1 MNTKAGMAEG
11 NHTTVHEPVFFHM
24 DIDAFFAS
32 VEQLDNPSLR
42 GKPIIVG
49 GTGPRSVASTCSYEA
64 RVYGVHSAMPMAQAL
79 RLCPHAIVR
88 PSNMKRYTEVSRIVM
103 GICRNYSPDV
113 QQISVDEAFL
123 DMTGTRK
130 LMGIPREAAARL
142 KKEIHDITGLTV
154 SVGIGPS
161 RFIAKMASDYD
172 KPDGLCRVSPG
183 KEILFIDAVG
193 LGKLWGVGTKTRES
207 LIRHHI
213 TDTVTLRA
221 CELSHLVKL
230 FGAAQGEFLY
240 NICRGIDSGIFSHDS
255 KSHSISSEM
264 TFAADVTD
272 TDILHHYLL
281 QMSHEVMFRALD
293 EHVMARTVSIKLR
306 SPDFVTVSAQK
317 TPDEPLYSA
326 EQVFALACELLAKK
340 HRSFSPVRL
349 IGVGLGQVYPGD
361 VPQQEELFDSGYKK
375 KRKLEQA
382 VLGIN
387 RKKGGSVIKASLLET
402 PDG

>member
-1 MNTKAGMAEG
+1 MTG
-11 NHTTVHEPVFFHM
+11 HEPTFFHM

-42 GKPIIVG
+42 GKPVIVG

-64 RVYGVHSAMPMAQAL
+64 RVFGVHSAMPMAQAL
-79 RLCPHAIVR
+79 RLCPQAIVR
-88 PSNMKRYTEVSRIVM
+88 PPNMKRYSSISRTIM

-130 LMGIPREAAARL
+130 LLGIPREAAKRM
-142 KKEIHDITGLTV
+142 KKEISDITGLTV

-183 KEILFIDAVG
+183 KEQLFIDAVG
-193 LGKLWGVGTKTRES
+193 LGKLWGIGAKTREN
-207 LIRHHI
+207 LTRHKIH
-213 TDTVTLRA
+213 DTKTLRTYDMKRLQA
-221 CELSHLVKL
+221 L
-230 FGAAQGEFLY
+230 FGVSQGEYLY
-240 NICRGIDSGIFSHDS
+240 KVCRGVDPGIFSQEA

-264 TFAADVTD
+264 TFSTDVTD
-272 TDILHHYLL
+272 TEVLHYYLL

-306 SPDFVTVSAQK
+306 TPDFVTVSAQK
-317 TPDEPLYSA
+317 TPLEPIYSG
-326 EQVFALACELLAKK
+326 EQVFALARELLGQK
-340 HRSFSPVRL
+340 RRPDSPVRL
-349 IGVGLGQVYPGD
+349 LGVGLGQVYSGD
-361 VPQQEELFDSGYKK
+361 APQQEELFDSDFKK
-375 KRKLEQA
+375 KRKLEQT
-382 VLGIN
+382 VLDIN
-387 RKKGGSVIKASLLET
+387 RKGASVIKASLLEE
-402 PDG
+402 PVSPEKD